1 MVTFG
6 VTGVSGPERT
16 ESLSHN
22 QGPITGSPGA
32 ETNPSWRSL
41 WGGEGSGGAL
51 LFHFSSGPEG
61 MHLPG
66 PKLGIPAGALPWK
79 CVREQRPA
87 GSGAKGPRHLAGR
100 GDVQRHQEGAPRAVV
115 WTAHST
121 APLGPASGH
130 EGLWKH
136 LCSPQAGPGA
146 PNTGTELGRW
156 GLALWGRLCFSVS
169 STSPTRAPLVSSLGP
184 SSDCLHPGRRWARHC
199 SLQ

>member
-6 VTGVSGPERT
+6 VTGVSGPEGT

-22 QGPITGSPGA
+22 QGLITGSPVA
-32 ETNPSWRSL
+32 ETDPS

-61 MHLPG
+61 IHLPG
-66 PKLGIPAGALPWK
+66 PKLGLPAGAPPWK
-79 CVREQRPA
+79 CVGEQRTA

-100 GDVQRHQEGAPRAVV
+100 GEAQRHQEGAPSAVT

-130 EGLWKH
+130 EGLLQH

-146 PNTGTELGRW
+146 PNTDTEVGGW

-169 STSPTRAPLVSSLGP
+169 STSPTRALLVSSLAP
-184 SSDCLHPGRRWARHC
+184 SSK
-199 SLQ
+199 